1 MVRVKE
7 MIENLDYDELIKVK
21 KDIDC
26 GSIHLKKLIENKIT
40 DKEKEHNIECSV
52 CGKQVDPNSTTTF
65 TLIFGPDGFKKKAT
79 FCAEDCLHYF
89 LATLKEI
96 KENS

>member
-21 KDIDC
+21 KDLDN
-26 GSIHLKKLIENKIT
+26 GSIHIKKLINQSIKE
-40 DKEKEHNIECSV
+40 KEKEHNLECSV
-52 CGKQVDPNSTTTF
+52 CGKKIDPNSTTTF
-65 TLIFGPDGFKKKAT
+65 TLIFGPNGFKKKAT

-89 LATLKEI
+89 LGTLKEI
-96 KENS
+96 KEYR